1 MYGLVYGSILIFSL
15 HTKTITKWFVGFH
28 DTISW
33 VDALVD
39 DLPMVIMCEP
49 LI

>member
-1 MYGLVYGSILIFSL
+1 MYGLVYGSIVIFSL
-15 HTKTITKWFVGFH
+15 HTKTVTKWLC

-39 DLPMVIMCEP
+39 DLLMVIMCEL

>member
-1 MYGLVYGSILIFSL
+1 MYGLVYCSILIFSL

-28 DTISW
+28 DTIGW
-33 VDALVD
+33 FDAPMD
-39 DLPMVIMCEP
+39 DLLMVIMCEP